1 MKHTRKQLRAFTLIE
16 LLVVIAII
24 AILAAMLLPALAKAK
39 AKAQKISCTN
49 SLKQCGIGTRSGL
62 MDIDIS
68 GGGASSG
75 GQSLAATVSTAVGR
89 FANTTAN
96 GWTANGW
103 TGVTP
108 NPSGVFG
115 MWSSL
120 SNDLV
125 SPKILYCPSE
135 YRSSVAGANPA
146 IAQASI
152 WGNDGTGASA
162 AVGFKSD
169 GNTSYFIGVD
179 ANDTSPTM
187 IAAGDHNLGQGAN
200 AAAIPTAGGQLYGD
214 TLGKFIAAGTNANTM
229 YMGWADNM
237 HSKNGNVLMA
247 DASVQSYSTTGFRK
261 ALDNT
266 GDNIAH
272 TTIAVGGVAATQ
284 AGGST
289 GANINRLQ
297 FP

>member
-1 MKHTRKQLRAFTLIE
+1 MKQTRKQFGAFTLIE

-49 SLKQCGIGTRSGL
+49 SLKQVGIGTRSGL
-62 MDIDIS
+62 MDIDVG

-75 GQSLAATVSTAVGR
+75 GQSLGATVSTAVGR
-89 FANTTAN
+89 AANTTLN

-108 NPSGVFG
+108 NPAGVFG

-135 YRSSVAGANPA
+135 YRSSTAGANPA
-146 IAQASI
+146 IVQASV
-152 WGNDGTGASA
+152 WGNDGTGTSA
-162 AVGFKSD
+162 TVGFKSD

-187 IAAGDHNLGQGAN
+187 IAAGDHNLGQGTVN
-200 AAAIPTAGGQLYGD
+200 PPVSPNIFGD
-214 TLGKFIAAGTNANTM
+214 TATKFVAAGTNAGVMTIA
-229 YMGWADNM
+229 WADNM
-237 HSKNGNVLMA
+237 HNKNGNVLMA
-247 DASVQSYSTTGFRK
+247 DASVQSYSTTAFRK

-266 GDNIAH
+266 GDTSAH
-272 TTIAVGGVAATQ
+272 TGVAVGGTAFTLATSSQ
-284 AGGST
+284 
-289 GANINRLQ
+289 GANLNRLQ

>member
-1 MKHTRKQLRAFTLIE
+1 MKQTRKQFGAFTLIE

-49 SLKQCGIGTRSGL
+49 SLKQVGIGTRSGL
-62 MDIDIS
+62 MDIDLS
-68 GGGASSG
+68 GGGVSSG
-75 GQSLAATVSTAVGR
+75 GQSLAATVPTAVGIA
-89 FANTTAN
+89 ANTTAN

-103 TGVTP
+103 TGANPTP
-108 NPSGVFG
+108 RGVFG

-135 YRSSVAGANPA
+135 YRSSATANGNPA
-146 IAQASI
+146 IVQASI

-162 AVGFKSD
+162 ATGFKSD
-169 GNTSYFIGVD
+169 GNTSYFIGID

-187 IAAGDHNLGQGAN
+187 IAAGDHNLGQGGST
-200 AAAIPTAGGQLYGD
+200 TATPIVGQLYGD
-214 TLGKFIAAGTNANTM
+214 TLGKFIAAGTNANNM
-229 YMGWADNM
+229 QIAFADNM
-237 HSKNGNVLMA
+237 HNKAGNVLMA
-247 DASVQSYSTTGFRK
+247 DASVQSYTTTGFRR

-266 GDNIAH
+266 GDTGR
-272 TTIAVGGVAATQ
+272 TTGNGFTAAAG
-284 AGGST
+284 AGGT
-289 GANINRLQ
+289 AQFINRLQ